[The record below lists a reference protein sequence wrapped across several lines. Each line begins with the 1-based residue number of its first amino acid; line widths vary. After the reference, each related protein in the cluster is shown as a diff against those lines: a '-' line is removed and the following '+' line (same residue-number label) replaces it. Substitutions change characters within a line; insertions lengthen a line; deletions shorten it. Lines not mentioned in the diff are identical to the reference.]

1 MKAPNLFKR
10 KKNEINFAHL
20 REMMNYYPQA
30 ESMIDDVTWQDLTM
44 DDIYVEMEE
53 TLTAQGDEAL
63 YYSLHTPLFDPQ
75 ALAARSAQIS
85 ALNKDPLERENL
97 RNDLKKTGRLRYD
110 FRRSIQEDFQLSTK
124 ERLMYLI
131 GPLTTIALTVLMIA
145 TQAWNIGLFI
155 FISIIFNGSLH
166 FKFTKKYEAQI
177 DTLSYTYK
185 LLNFCAK
192 YQKKDFFKSYSL
204 AEPYAEIRKAHKDI
218 SFIFQLESLDFLADY
233 LNILFLIKERRYVK
247 VAKRLAP
254 QANVLFQL
262 YEIVGQMDMHQGM
275 SRFFAENKKTI
286 CTPELLA
293 NDQKTITFKELIH
306 PLLKNPISNDLEIH
320 SPLVI
325 TGSNMSGK
333 STFLRTIGVNV
344 LLAQTWNFAYAS
356 EFSLC
361 PLHIITSISLQDNLS
376 EGKSYFLQEADAI
389 RRMLEQSNRQ
399 HCTLFLIDEIFK
411 GTNPV
416 ERIASA
422 TEICL
427 ALANANT
434 LGLVA
439 THDLQLIP
447 QIPNYLP
454 YYFTENVTKED
465 LSFDYKIHPG
475 ITTTRNAVK
484 ILEYLKYDPALI
496 HKINQRIA
504 ANEMLK
510 N

>member
-1 MKAPNLFKR
+1 MKTPNLFKR
-10 KKNEINFAHL
+10 KKNEINFSHL
-20 REMMNYYPQA
+20 REMMEYYPKS
-30 ESMIDDVTWQDLTM
+30 ESMIDDVTWQDLNM
-44 DDIYVEMEE
+44 DDLYTQMEE
-53 TLTAQGDEAL
+53 TLTAQGDESL
-63 YYSLHTPLFDPQ
+63 YYSLRNPIFDPSR
-75 ALAARSAQIS
+75 LSARSERIQ
-85 ALNKDPLERENL
+85 ALNKDAVERENL
-97 RNDLKKTGRLRYD
+97 RNDLKRTGRLRYD
-110 FRRSIQEDFQLSTK
+110 FRRSIQQDFDLSLR
-124 ERLMYLI
+124 ERLMYIL
-131 GPLTTIALTVLMIA
+131 GPLTTIVLTVLMIA

-155 FISIIFNGSLH
+155 FFSILFNGSLH
-166 FKFTKKYEAQI
+166 FKFTKKYEAQV

-185 LLNFCAK
+185 LLNFCGK
-192 YQKKDFFKSYSL
+192 YQKKDFFKNYRL
-204 AEPYAEIRKAHKDI
+204 EEPYAQIRKTHKDI

-247 VAKRLAP
+247 VAKKLAP
-254 QANVLFQL
+254 QADILFRL
-262 YEIVGQMDMHQGM
+262 YEIVGMMDMDQGM
-275 SRFFAENKKTI
+275 SRFFAENKKSI
-286 CTPELLA
+286 CTPVFLP
-293 NDQKTITFKELIH
+293 NGSKTIVFKELIH
-306 PLLKNPISNDLEIH
+306 PLLQHPIANDLEIH
-320 SPLVI
+320 TPIVI

-344 LLAQTWNFAYAS
+344 LLAQTWNFAYAK
-356 EFSLC
+356 EFQLC
-361 PLHIITSISLQDNLS
+361 PLHIITSISLQDNLG

-389 RRMLEQSNRQ
+389 RRMLELSERQ

-447 QIPNYLP
+447 QIPSYAP
-454 YYFTENVTKED
+454 YYFTENVSKED

-484 ILEYLKYDPALI
+484 ILEYLKYDSKLI
-496 HKINQRIA
+496 EKINRRIA
-504 ANEMLK
+504 HTENQ
-510 N
+510 